1 MKIKS
6 FLLFAA
12 VVSFIATSCQNGGA
26 GKKVS
31 LKSDVDSTSYA
42 LGVLI
47 AQNNKQSLE
56 SVPGGEKINIDLLT
70 EAFRQ
75 VLKGDSTLVTPME
88 ANEMVSNFFQ
98 KMGEKVAQENLE
110 AGNAF
115 LEKNKAREGVT
126 TTASGLQYEVI
137 TEGTGP
143 KPVAEDMVRVH
154 YHGTLIDGKVFDS
167 SVDRGEPAEFPV
179 GGVIQGWV
187 EALQLM
193 PVGSKW
199 KIYLPAS
206 LAYGERGAGGD
217 IQPNSALVFEVELL
231 EILPKTQETQ
241 E

>member
-6 FLLFAA
+6 FLLFVA
-12 VVSFIATSCQNGGA
+12 VVSFVATSCQNGGA
-26 GKKVS
+26 GKVS
-31 LKSDVDSTSYA
+31 LKTDVDSTSYA
-42 LGVLI
+42 LGILI
-47 AQNNKQSLE
+47 AQQNKQSLE
-56 SVPGGEKINIDLLT
+56 TVPGGDQINIDLLA

-75 VLKGDSTLVTPME
+75 VLKGDSTLFTPAE
-88 ANEMVSNFFQ
+88 SNEMVSNFFQ

-115 LEKNKAREGVT
+115 LEKNKSREGVT

-143 KPVAEDMVRVH
+143 KPTAEDMVKVH

-217 IQPNSALVFEVELL
+217 IEPNSALVFEVELL
-231 EILPKTQETQ
+231 EILPKTQNGQ

>member
-1 MKIKS
+1 M
-6 FLLFAA
+6 
-12 VVSFIATSCQNGGA
+12 
-26 GKKVS
+26 S

>member
-1 MKIKS
+1 M
-6 FLLFAA
+6 
-12 VVSFIATSCQNGGA
+12 
-26 GKKVS
+26 S

-56 SVPGGEKINIDLLT
+56 SVPGGEKINIDLLS

-75 VLKGDSTLVTPME
+75 VLKGDSTLFTPVE

-167 SVDRGEPAEFPV
+167 SVERGEPAEFPV

-231 EILPKTQETQ
+231 EILPKTQE
-241 E
+241 

>member
-1 MKIKS
+1 M
-6 FLLFAA
+6 
-12 VVSFIATSCQNGGA
+12 
-26 GKKVS
+26 S

-154 YHGTLIDGKVFDS
+154 YHGTLIDGKV
-167 SVDRGEPAEFPV
+167 
-179 GGVIQGWV
+179 
-187 EALQLM
+187 
-193 PVGSKW
+193 
-199 KIYLPAS
+199 
-206 LAYGERGAGGD
+206 
-217 IQPNSALVFEVELL
+217 
-231 EILPKTQETQ
+231 
-241 E
+241 

>member
-1 MKIKS
+1 M
-6 FLLFAA
+6 
-12 VVSFIATSCQNGGA
+12 
-26 GKKVS
+26 S

-56 SVPGGEKINIDLLT
+56 SVPGGDKINIDLLT

-75 VLKGDSTLVTPME
+75 VLKGDSTLVTPVE